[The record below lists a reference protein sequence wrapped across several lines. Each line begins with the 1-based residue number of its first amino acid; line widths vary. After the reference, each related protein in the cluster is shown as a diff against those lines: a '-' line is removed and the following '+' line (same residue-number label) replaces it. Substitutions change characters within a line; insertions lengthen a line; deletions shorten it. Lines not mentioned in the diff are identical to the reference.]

1 MADYIMNDDR
11 DAKDILIELREST
24 GMNRHQFCDC
34 LLYTSDA
41 ADEVL

>member
-24 GMNRHQFCDC
+24 GHEQA
-34 LLYTSDA
+34 S
-41 ADEVL
+41 VL